1 MVGFN
6 STQRAHGDHVIHQP
20 FSKLIDFYLSPS
32 PVRRNRHANSMAKYR
47 RNTPIPLII
56 KFLLFLPM
64 RDLLGTS
71 LLDPT
76 SKQMPNGR
84 VLSIYVHGTFSLSL
98 FCSGLGFCFNLWR
111 KRKRKRKRKIQTLVP
126 FFTLEFVFVNLSA
139 HHSYYKNISKI
150 RFTLHIKVENPFLKK
165 KKKKKSLESIIWG
178 QPQFFFFFFLK
189 TQLIVVEL

>member
-98 FCSGLGFCFNLWR
+98 FWLRPWLLFQPVEEEEEEEEDTNFGPLFHFGICICQLVCSSFILQKYF
-111 KRKRKRKRKIQTLVP
+111 
-126 FFTLEFVFVNLSA
+126 
-139 HHSYYKNISKI
+139 KNQIYI
-150 RFTLHIKVENPFLKK
+150 TY
-165 KKKKKSLESIIWG
+165 
-178 QPQFFFFFFLK
+178 
-189 TQLIVVEL
+189 